1 MKPTAVQVVSAQ
13 REKNKIRNR
22 RIVLSTIAA
31 IATAQAA
38 AGLGT
43 VRLSGENALSIA
55 DRVFSAVS
63 GKRLTDA
70 KGYTAY
76 YGKVHD
82 GETELDDAVALVFRA
97 PKSYTGED
105 VVELSCHGGLFILQ
119 RVLRAVFNAGA
130 VAAEGGEFT
139 KRAFLNGKMDLSEA
153 EAVMSLISASGEEAR
168 AATLNALDGALSRE
182 IGECRDEL
190 ARTAAFLAAWVD
202 YPDDEIPELSEEQM
216 TETVSAVK
224 YRLEKLLDGF
234 DAGQAILEGI
244 DTAIVGRPNVGK
256 STLLNALS
264 GRERAIV
271 TSVAG
276 TTRDVLE
283 ETVRLGN
290 ITLRLAD
297 TAGIR
302 TDTDDEIEKIGVLR
316 AKERFERASL
326 VLMVLD
332 AEQGL
337 SDDDKELL
345 ELCKSKNS
353 IVIIN
358 KTDKE
363 KMLSPEEVK
372 AFMKDDNIVEIS
384 AKNRKGMAEL
394 TAMVEKVVGTAGF
407 DPSAPLITTERQRG
421 CVVKAVEH
429 LAEALEGL
437 SMGITPDATNV
448 CIDCAVENLCVLT
461 GEKAT
466 ETIVNEVFKNFCVGK

>member
-1 MKPTAVQVVSAQ
+1 MST
-13 REKNKIRNR
+13 
-22 RIVLSTIAA
+22 TIAA

-63 GKRLTDA
+63 GKKLVEA

-82 GETELDDAVALVFRA
+82 GETQLDDAVALVFRA

-105 VVELSCHGGLFILQ
+105 VVELSCHGGLFVLQ

-130 VAAEGGEFT
+130 VPAEGGEFT

-202 YPDDEIPELSEEQM
+202 YPDDEIPELSDSQM
-216 TETVSAVK
+216 AETLSSVK
-224 YRLEKLLDGF
+224 ERLEKLLDGF

-264 GRERAIV
+264 GKERAIV

-302 TDTDDEIEKIGVLR
+302 SDTDDEIEKIGVIR
-316 AKERFERASL
+316 AKERFDRASL

-332 AEQGL
+332 AEQNL
-337 SDDDKELL
+337 SQDDKELL
-345 ELCKSKNS
+345 ELCKNKNS

-363 KMLSPEEVK
+363 KMLSQEEVK
-372 AFMKDDNIVEIS
+372 ALVKDENIVEIS
-384 AKNRKGMAEL
+384 AKNRKGMDGL
-394 TAMVEKVVGTAGF
+394 IAMVEKVVGTAGF
-407 DPSAPLITTERQRG
+407 DPSAPLITTERQRD

-429 LAEALEGL
+429 LGEALDGIQ
-437 SMGITPDATNV
+437 MGITPDATNV
-448 CIDCAVENLCVLT
+448 CIDCAVETLCVLT

>member
-1 MKPTAVQVVSAQ
+1 M
-13 REKNKIRNR
+13 
-22 RIVLSTIAA
+22 STIAA

-43 VRLSGENALSIA
+43 VKISGENALTVA
-55 DRVFSAVS
+55 DSVFSAVS
-63 GKRLTDA
+63 GKKISETP
-70 KGYTAY
+70 GYRAL

-82 GETELDDAVALVFRA
+82 GETVIDDAVALVFRA

-105 VVELSCHGGLFILQ
+105 VVEISCHGGLYILK
-119 RVLRAVFNAGA
+119 RVLRAVLNAGA
-130 VAAEGGEFT
+130 VPAEGGEFT

-182 IGECRDEL
+182 IADCRDKL
-190 ARTAAFLAAWVD
+190 AVTAAFMAAWVD
-202 YPDDEIPELSEEQM
+202 YPDDEIPELSDDEM
-216 TETVSAVK
+216 TNTLTDVHN
-224 YRLEKLLDGF
+224 RLEKLLSGF
-234 DAGQAILEGI
+234 DAGKAILEGI

-264 GRERAIV
+264 GSERAIV

-283 ETVRLGN
+283 ETVRVGN

-302 TDTDDEIEKIGVLR
+302 ENTDDEIEKIGVER
-316 AKERFERASL
+316 AKERFDRASL

-332 AEQGL
+332 AQNEI

-345 ELCKSKNS
+345 AMCKRKNC
-353 IVIIN
+353 IVVVN
-358 KTDKE
+358 KTDGE
-363 KMLSPEEVK
+363 IRLSMSELK
-372 AFMKDDNIVEIS
+372 TLTDNTIVEIS
-384 AKNRKGMAEL
+384 AKNSLGLETL
-394 TAMVEKVVGTAGF
+394 TNAIEETVGTAGF
-407 DPSAPLITTERQRG
+407 DPSAPLITTERQRS
-421 CVVKAVEH
+421 CVVKAVENID
-429 LAEALEGL
+429 EALSGIQ
-437 SMGITPDATNV
+437 MGITPDAVNV
-448 CIDCAVENLCVLT
+448 CIDCAIENLCVLT

-466 ETIVNEVFKNFCVGK
+466 QTVVDEVFKNFCVGK

>member
-1 MKPTAVQVVSAQ
+1 M
-13 REKNKIRNR
+13 
-22 RIVLSTIAA
+22 STIAA

-43 VRLSGENALSIA
+43 IKISGEEALAVA
-55 DRVFSAVS
+55 DRVFSCVS
-63 GKRLTDA
+63 GKKLVNA

-82 GETELDDAVALVFRA
+82 GETHIDDAVALVFRA

-105 VVELSCHGGLFILQ
+105 VVELSCHGGLFVLQ
-119 RVLRAVFNAGA
+119 RALRAVLNAGA
-130 VAAEGGEFT
+130 VPAEGGEFT

-153 EAVMSLISASGEEAR
+153 EAVMSLISASGEDAR

-182 IGECRDEL
+182 IAECCDEL
-190 ARTAAFLAAWVD
+190 ARTASFLAAWVD
-202 YPDDEIPELSEEQM
+202 YPDDEIPELTDGQM
-216 TETVSAVK
+216 LETIVTVK
-224 YRLEKLLDGF
+224 KRLEKLLSGF
-234 DAGQAILEGI
+234 DAGQAVLEGI

-264 GRERAIV
+264 GRDRAIV

-290 ITLRLAD
+290 VTLRLAD

-302 TDTDDEIEKIGVLR
+302 TDTDDEIEKIGVVR
-316 AKERFERASL
+316 AKERFERAGL

-332 AEQGL
+332 AQEPL
-337 SDDDKELL
+337 SEDDKELL
-345 ELCKSKNS
+345 ELCKAKNS
-353 IVIIN
+353 IVVIN

-363 KMLSPEEVK
+363 KALSLEEVK
-372 AFMKDDNIVEIS
+372 EFAKDDNIVEIS
-384 AKNRKGMAEL
+384 AKNRKGLAEL
-394 TAMVEKVVGTAGF
+394 TFMVERVVGTAGF
-407 DPSAPLITTERQRG
+407 DPSAPLITTERQRS
-421 CVVKAVEH
+421 CVVKAVEN
-429 LAEALEGL
+429 LAEAESGL
-437 SMGITPDATNV
+437 NMGITPDAINV
-448 CIDCAVENLCVLT
+448 CLDCAVENLCVLT

>member
-1 MKPTAVQVVSAQ
+1 M
-13 REKNKIRNR
+13 
-22 RIVLSTIAA
+22 STIAA

-43 VRLSGENALSIA
+43 VKISGENALAIA
-55 DRVFSAVS
+55 DSVFSAVS
-63 GKRLTDA
+63 GKKICDTP
-70 KGYTAY
+70 GYRAL

-82 GETELDDAVALVFRA
+82 GEIVIDDAIALVFRA

-105 VVELSCHGGLFILQ
+105 VVEISCHGGLFIMK
-119 RVLRAVFNAGA
+119 RVLRAVLNAGA
-130 VAAEGGEFT
+130 VPAEGGEFT

-182 IGECRDEL
+182 ISDCCDKL
-190 ARTAAFLAAWVD
+190 AVTAAFMAAWVD
-202 YPDDEIPELSEEQM
+202 YPDDEIPELSDDEM
-216 TETVSAVK
+216 TKTLTDVHN
-224 YRLEKLLDGF
+224 RLNKLLAGF
-234 DAGQAILEGI
+234 DAGKAILEGI

-264 GRERAIV
+264 GSERAIV

-283 ETVRLGN
+283 ETVRVGN

-302 TDTDDEIEKIGVLR
+302 ENTDDEIEKIGVER
-316 AKERFERASL
+316 AKERFDRASL

-332 AEQGL
+332 AQNEI

-345 ELCKSKNS
+345 SMCQRKNS
-353 IVIIN
+353 IVVVN
-358 KTDKE
+358 KTDGEIKLSMKE
-363 KMLSPEEVK
+363 LK
-372 AFMKDDNIVEIS
+372 ALTDNTIVEIS
-384 AKNRKGMAEL
+384 AKNARGLEAL
-394 TAMVEKVVGTAGF
+394 TNAIEEMVGTAGF
-407 DPSAPLITTERQRG
+407 DPSAPLITTERQRS
-421 CVVKAVEH
+421 CVIKAVENI
-429 LAEALEGL
+429 AEALSGIE
-437 SMGITPDATNV
+437 MGITPDAVNV
-448 CIDCAVENLCVLT
+448 CIDCAIENLCVLT

-466 ETIVNEVFKNFCVGK
+466 ETVVNEVFANFCVGK